1 VRPIVVEMVVFLKS
15 DIIVSK
21 AWLNDKIKNKLVIPA
36 IYQPLSLIPIEV
48 WKAGPQMTNGNE
60 QAHRNINR
68 DGINLTLLGGIMRG
82 LQYDQQAMDALSLH
96 DIHGII
102 SRDQEATHFP
112 RLERSVQ
119 RRGAFIFESGCIN
132 FLMAYRS
139 VGTTSFST

>member
-1 VRPIVVEMVVFLKS
+1 MVVFLKS

-21 AWLNDKIKNKLVIPA
+21 AWLNDKIKNKFVIPA

-48 WKAGPQMTNGNE
+48 WKAGPQTTNGNE

-68 DGINLTLLGGIMRG
+68 DGVNLTLLGGIMRG
-82 LQYDQQAMDALSLH
+82 LQYDQRAMDALSLH

-102 SRDQEATHFP
+102 SRDQEATHFR

-119 RRGAFIFESGCIN
+119 RRGGFYF
-132 FLMAYRS
+132 
-139 VGTTSFST
+139 